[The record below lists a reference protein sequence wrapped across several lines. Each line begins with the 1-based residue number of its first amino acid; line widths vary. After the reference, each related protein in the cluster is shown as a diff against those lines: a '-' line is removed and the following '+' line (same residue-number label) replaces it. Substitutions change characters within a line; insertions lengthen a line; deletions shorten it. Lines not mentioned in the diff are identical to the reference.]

1 MNEHVLI
8 ELNKRSQ
15 KEVNEFEDRLASHFS
30 DDEVIN
36 YVRNNLIILLSSMT
50 ISDVPSKVMLD
61 YILSN
66 TPHK

>member
-8 ELNKRSQ
+8 ELNKRIQ
-15 KEVNEFEDRLASHFS
+15 KEVSEFEDRLASHFS

-36 YVRNNLIILLSSMT
+36 YVRNNLILLLSSMT

-61 YILSN
+61 YMLSN

>member
-15 KEVNEFEDRLASHFS
+15 KEVSEFEDRLASQFS

-36 YVRNNLIILLSSMT
+36 YVRNNLILLLSSMT
-50 ISDVPSKVMLD
+50 ISDVPSNVMLD

>member
-15 KEVNEFEDRLASHFS
+15 KEVSEFEDRLASHFS
-30 DDEVIN
+30 DDEIIN

>member
-15 KEVNEFEDRLASHFS
+15 KEVSEFEDRLVSHFS
-30 DDEVIN
+30 DDEVMN
-36 YVRNNLIILLSSMT
+36 YVRNNLILLLSSMT

>member
-15 KEVNEFEDRLASHFS
+15 KEVSEFEDRLSSHFS
-30 DDEVIN
+30 NDEVIN

>member
-15 KEVNEFEDRLASHFS
+15 KEVSEFEDRLSSHLS
-30 DDEVIN
+30 NDEVIT

>member
-1 MNEHVLI
+1 MNENVLI

-15 KEVNEFEDRLASHFS
+15 KEVSEFEDRLSSHFS
-30 DDEVIN
+30 NDEVIN